1 MFADII
7 HNQIFYVL
15 ISIQNKKSSIIIIQ
29 VMWTNCLH
37 WEFGLTLKYLQS
49 CFCFLWF
56 VNFKSVRITLSVGN
70 EMPQLVNCG
79 LNFVVDITA
88 KFPNSKSKKNIK
100 KHTNKTLH
108 AINYFDQYKSN
119 VTEPIECAKPKSI
132 PFVNQKVSFR
142 VAFGVILHIF
152 AISNKL

>member
-88 KFPNSKSKKNIK
+88 KFPNSKSKKKIK
-100 KHTNKTLH
+100 NTQIKPCMLQTISINTNQTWPNRLSVPNQNQFH
-108 AINYFDQYKSN
+108 LSIRKS
-119 VTEPIECAKPKSI
+119 VFEWHL
-132 PFVNQKVSFR
+132 V
-142 VAFGVILHIF
+142 
-152 AISNKL
+152 